1 MKLKK
6 HTDGRTNSDT
16 AVTARHREG
25 TPVSVDENRDLGF
38 GSVVA
43 SESRQ
48 RLVNRDGTFN
58 VMRSGLSFWTS
69 LSLYHILLN
78 ASWRRF
84 LALVALVFVLTNVF
98 FAIAYLACGTSAL
111 EGSDAGIY
119 GNMFL
124 RAFFFSAQTFST
136 IGYGNI
142 TPRGIAA
149 NIVVTCESF
158 VGILYVALATGLIFA
173 RFSRPT
179 ARIIFSRKAVVGP
192 YRGITAFM
200 FRVTNARKS
209 SMSDLEASLVFARFE
224 NVSGRLLRQFYPL
237 KLERDK
243 VVFFPLSWTIVHPI
257 TEESPL
263 YGIDNEAF
271 TKSEGEILAVL
282 KGIDETSSQTVHT
295 RSSYKADEIVWNA
308 RFGDIYDRSADTGLL
323 TVDIRKLHDI
333 EPI

>member
-6 HTDGRTNSDT
+6 HTDARTT
-16 AVTARHREG
+16 AVKAIDG
-25 TPVSVDENRDLGF
+25 SGPPVSMDENRDLGF

-142 TPRGIAA
+142 TPRGVGA

-271 TKSEGEILAVL
+271 AKSEGEILAVL

-295 RSSYKADEIVWNA
+295 RSSYKANEIVWNA